1 MYSVYS
7 PRPRHFW
14 CIWTPNP
21 PLIQR
26 AFCTLNI
33 RWSEA
38 YPLSPCSWVFL
49 IPTVFFRSKGKEDI
63 SLTIVD
69 CVNRRSSKGSSILV
83 EVEEDI
89 IMTIVDCVNR
99 TSSKPQRVHF
109 HPPSVLISQ
118 NILVS
123 ISVFLQHRAHCLWD
137 NVFAWAQVIVFVRKL
152 LPYFRISRLMPPR

>member
-1 MYSVYS
+1 MAPICYSYHTMTVCLVYSVYSVYS

-49 IPTVFFRSKGKEDI
+49 IPTVFFRSKGNEDI
-63 SLTIVD
+63 SL
-69 CVNRRSSKGSSILV
+69 
-83 EVEEDI
+83 
-89 IMTIVDCVNR
+89 TIVDCVNR